1 MPKRLTQM
9 WERFLVFWNRYDRK
23 QKAIVLSS
31 ISVVVITIVILAVVL
46 TKPVYSVLVTCQD
59 YDEMNKVT
67 ELLTTNGYTHKVED
81 GSMVVKVRKQDLVK
95 AKMLLASNE
104 IQADGYDLESALTS
118 SFTTTETDRQKRWQE
133 YLEKEFKTELEQLDN
148 IRTATVMLNL
158 QASSNSLFNQT
169 NGSSV
174 SVILDLKNEVDDAQ
188 AEGIAML
195 LQTGTP
201 NLSLKD
207 ITILSTTGEVLYSGE
222 ATKAGSYSAVSK
234 QLKYQQQINDVVA
247 SQIKNQFL
255 ISGLYQDAKVL
266 VQYDI
271 DWSSLETV
279 THEFNVAEGNEQ
291 GYLTE
296 AYIEKSEGMS
306 GVGGVPGTASN
317 DEDTDYYIDR
327 GDGSKTKYSLE
338 KYAYAPNEI
347 VTTKTTSPGAI
358 LKPTSTASIVLTK
371 NVVYQESSA
380 RALGYLDDMTWEEF
394 KAQNVEPVQI
404 EYDQEWINITARG
417 AGIPAENITIIAYEN
432 HYFMDDEG
440 GVPYSFIGQILL
452 ALLILALLVFVVLRS
467 TRVVTVEETDAELTV
482 EDMLQSTK
490 ENMSYS
496 TVEDIDLQQKSEV
509 RKAIEKFVE
518 ENPEAVALLLRNW
531 LDDGWD

>member
-9 WERFLVFWNRYDRK
+9 WERFLEFWNRYDRK

-31 ISVVVITIVILAVVL
+31 ISVVIITIAILAVVL
-46 TKPVYSVLVTCQD
+46 TRPVYSVLVTCRD
-59 YDEMNKVT
+59 YDEMSQVT
-67 ELLTTNGYTHKVED
+67 ELLTGNGYTYNVED
-81 GSMVVKVRKQDLVK
+81 GSMVVKVKKQDLIK
-95 AKMLLASNE
+95 TKMLLATNE
-104 IQADGYDLESALTS
+104 IQADGYDLESALNS
-118 SFTTTETDRQKRWQE
+118 NFTTTEGERQKRWQE
-133 YLEKEFKTELEQLDN
+133 FLEVKFEQDLAQLDG
-148 IRTATVMLNL
+148 IRSATVQLNL
-158 QASSNSLFNQT
+158 QDTSNSLFNQT

-174 SVILDLKNEVDDAQ
+174 SVILDLKDEMDDAQ

-195 LQTGTP
+195 LETSTP
-201 NLSLKD
+201 NLDRKD
-207 ITILSTTGEVLYSGE
+207 ITIISRTGEVLYSGE
-222 ATKAGSYSAVSK
+222 ATQSGSYSSLNK

-247 SQIKNQFL
+247 NQIKNQ
-255 ISGLYQDAKVL
+255 IMTSGQFQEVKVL

-279 THEFNVAEGNEQ
+279 SHEFSVADGNEQ

-296 AYIEKSEGMS
+296 SYIEKSEGKS

-317 DEDTDYYIDR
+317 DEDTDYYIDN
-327 GDGSKTKYSLE
+327 GDGSTTKYSLE

-347 VTTKTTSPGAI
+347 VTTKTTTPGAV
-358 LKPTSTASIVLTK
+358 LKPTSTASVVMTR

-380 RALGYLDDMTWEEF
+380 EALGYLEELTWEEF
-394 KAQNVEPVQI
+394 KAQNVNPVQI
-404 EYDQEWINITARG
+404 EFDDTWTQMVAFG
-417 AGIPAENITIIAYEN
+417 AGIPVENVTIVAYES
-432 HYFMDDEG
+432 HYFIDDENNISF
-440 GVPYSFIGQILL
+440 SFIAQILL

-482 EDMLQSTK
+482 EDMLESTK
-490 ENMSYS
+490 ENMGYAS
-496 TVEDIDLQQKSEV
+496 VEDIDLQEKSEV
-509 RKAIEKFVE
+509 RKAIDKFVE